1 MEFCY
6 IGTAAPEM
14 DGNHFLLQ
22 PVWRIKGGYTDDP
35 HTDKAVLPYLPSNT
49 KEGRL
54 MIPEAYGDYYFHA
67 QTGEMFP
74 KPTQADNGH
83 AMPAMEILR
92 WEDVP

>member
-1 MEFCY
+1 
-6 IGTAAPEM
+6 
-14 DGNHFLLQ
+14 
-22 PVWRIKGGYTDDP
+22 
-35 HTDKAVLPYLPSNT
+35 
-49 KEGRL
+49 